1 MLYLLLAV
9 LVVSIP
15 LLAVQTLLASIT
27 VFEYERGLRFVRG
40 RLRNELEPGRYR
52 YLRGRTFI
60 RKFDLRSI
68 QVAVAGQ
75 EILSKDGVAVKVSM
89 TATYRIA
96 HPRTAV
102 MTVADFAASL
112 YRAN

>member
-1 MLYLLLAV
+1 MEL
-9 LVVSIP
+9 
-15 LLAVQTLLASIT
+15 TG
-27 VFEYERGLRFVRG
+27 FEAEKQVMG
-40 RLRNELEPGRYR
+40 
-52 YLRGRTFI
+52 GRTFI
-60 RKFDLRSI
+60 RKLDLPSI

-112 YRAN
+112 HRAN